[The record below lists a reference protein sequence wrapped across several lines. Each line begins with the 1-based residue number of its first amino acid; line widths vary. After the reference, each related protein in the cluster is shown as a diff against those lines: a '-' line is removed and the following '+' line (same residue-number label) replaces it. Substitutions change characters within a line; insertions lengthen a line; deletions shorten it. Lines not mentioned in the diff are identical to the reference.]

1 MVEREREHRTNEW
14 ERLDQE
20 WTELLEELRVV
31 LPGTEVLFAFL
42 LSLPFT
48 QRFDEVAGADK
59 TVYTIAFLAAAAA
72 TLLLVAP
79 SAQHRLLWRQGRKAP
94 ELKLATGFAIAGTAC
109 LAVAVACVV
118 YVVTHVLYSNQLPA
132 LATALAVVL
141 ILGGWYG
148 VPLVLRL
155 GRDGRDRT

>member
-1 MVEREREHRTNEW
+1 MAGRAGDERNEG

-20 WTELLEELRVV
+20 WSELLEELRVV

-48 QRFDEVAGADK
+48 QRFGAVAGSDK
-59 TVYTIAFLAAAAA
+59 TVYTLAFLAAGAA

-79 SAQHRLLWRQGRKAP
+79 SAQHRLLWRTHRKAP

-109 LAVAVACVV
+109 LALAVACVV
-118 YVVTHVLYSNQLPA
+118 YVVLHVLYDNRLPA
-132 LATALAVVL
+132 LATAGAVAL
-141 ILGGWYG
+141 ILAGWYA
-148 VPLVLRL
+148 VPLALRL
-155 GRDGRDRT
+155 RGDPRG